1 MNKFIKAFSIASIV
15 SIYLYI
21 IAGLIGG
28 YLYLNTLSGLQMS
41 LADLPFITYI
51 ALIPTLAVAI
61 YRTIVCLV
69 CVRSLKSN
77 SRKIP
82 FEIISLVLIIVFSLL
97 STGLSI
103 LFGSIATSYGVHSLA
118 AYSSF
123 LSGFNMAN
131 VVSSLSF
138 ICYMAVVF
146 GSIIRKRIIL
156 KNAVTPAAVQNP
168 VYQNP
173 AYVQTSMPYES
184 NGQQTTPYTYCEQP
198 NNVNSDNYQDNNYQ
212 YNNNQY
218 NN

>member
-1 MNKFIKAFSIASIV
+1 MHKFIKAFSIASIV

-41 LADLPFITYI
+41 LTDLPFITYI

-131 VVSSLSF
+131 VVSSVSF

-168 VYQNP
+168 VY
-173 AYVQTSMPYES
+173 VQTSMPYEL
-184 NGQQTTPYTYCEQP
+184 NGQPTTPYTYCEQP